1 MFVRFLCCMYCPS
14 PSYSFLSQHA
24 SYWKV
29 KPIIL
34 HDKQRHFTR

>member
-1 MFVRFLCCMYCPS
+1 MFVRFLCCMYRPS
-14 PSYSFLSQHA
+14 PSYSFLSQHT

-34 HDKQRHFTR
+34 HDKQRHFT